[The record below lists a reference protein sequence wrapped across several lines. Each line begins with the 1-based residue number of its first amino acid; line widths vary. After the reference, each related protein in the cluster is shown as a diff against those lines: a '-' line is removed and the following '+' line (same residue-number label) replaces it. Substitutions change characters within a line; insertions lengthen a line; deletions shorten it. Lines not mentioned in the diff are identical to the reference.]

1 MCLSSKIDLSRR
13 VAGCE
18 ARRTLLEIRA
28 SALAE
33 NALRCREP
41 ARLLFV
47 GGVVKAPIV
56 HWQVNPPRYK

>member
-1 MCLSSKIDLSRR
+1 M
-13 VAGCE
+13 AGCE